1 MTTKKPKQLL
11 RPELRKDYIQEK
23 YVLIAPSRRRRP
35 VQLATNG
42 ETCPL
47 IRPEDS
53 PFSPQNINREPA
65 LARVGGQ
72 RNWKIRV
79 VRNKFPAVTL
89 DNPKAYGEH
98 EVVIETPNPNTHL
111 EDLPTTHVADVLAV
125 YAKRTA
131 ALTKNPRLHYVLI
144 FKNSGGRAGASLCHA
159 HSQIFATEFIPP
171 HILDKSTRSQAYREK
186 HKRCIYC
193 HVISTERRSRRL
205 VWEDRNI
212 IAFCPYAS
220 MYNYEVW
227 ILPKR
232 HRDNIT
238 LLNRGEQLSWAHIM
252 KKLLF
257 TINHKLLLPYN
268 YYFHQLIDD
277 PDQHLYMKLVPRGSA
292 WAGVEIGSGL
302 IINPVPPEDA
312 AKFYRAQLKTLK

>member
-1 MTTKKPKQLL
+1 MHK
-11 RPELRKDYIQEK
+11 PELRKDYIQEK
-23 YVLIAPSRRRRP
+23 FVLIAPLRNRRP
-35 VQLATNG
+35 HQTVTQSDA
-42 ETCPL
+42 CPL

-53 PFSPQNINREPA
+53 PFSPQNISNEVP
-65 LARVGGQ
+65 LARVGGK
-72 RNWKIRV
+72 RNWKVCV
-79 VRNKFPAVTL
+79 VGNKFPAVTL

-98 EVVIETPNPNTHL
+98 EVVVETPNPNVHL
-111 EDLPTTHVADVLAV
+111 EDLPTNHVADILSV
-125 YAKRTA
+125 YAQRTA

-171 HILDKSTRSQAYREK
+171 HILDKSTRAQAYRAK
-186 HKRCIYC
+186 HGTCVYC
-193 HVISTERRSRRL
+193 QVMGKERRSRRF
-205 VWEDRNI
+205 VWEDKNVVV
-212 IAFCPYAS
+212 FCPYAS

-238 LLNRGEQLSWAHIM
+238 LLNQAERTSWAHIM
-252 KKLLF
+252 KRLLF
-257 TINHKLLLPYN
+257 AINHKLLLPYN

-302 IINPVPPEDA
+302 IINQVPPEEA
-312 AKFYRAQLKTLK
+312 ATFYRAQLKRIK